1 MVTVVSF
8 IVYNISDELSY
19 DNLFNEHL
27 CISYA
32 WLSCPFFNS
41 FTAKGKL

>member
-1 MVTVVSF
+1 MVTMVRF

-27 CISYA
+27 YIFHA
-32 WLSCPFFNS
+32 
-41 FTAKGKL
+41 

>member
-1 MVTVVSF
+1 MLLGFIPLKYKLCFMVTMVSF
-8 IVYNISDELSY
+8 TVYNISDELSY

-32 WLSCPFFNS
+32 
-41 FTAKGKL
+41 